1 MPYNLLF
8 KTVLLIR
15 ELDLVD
21 NKEALSL
28 TKQFIY
34 GLEDHNAFIKKA
46 MLHFIIIKLTEKGI
60 TKDEIV
66 NLLKIPDRTV

>member
-28 TKQFIY
+28 TKQFIH
-34 GLEDHNAFIKKA
+34 GLEGHNSFIKKA

-60 TKDEIV
+60 TEDEIV
-66 NLLKIPDRTV
+66 NLFKIPDRTV